1 MVVQGEFIKDCLT
14 GEMLPDIG
22 AERNRQQILRFLTER
37 KGFSRDSIIPRY
49 PLELRIGEDIYSSSI
64 DIVVTS
70 AQRPMLAIRC
80 VAGSVASAERE
91 IIAAA
96 RIACEGQIPLALAT
110 DGDEALLFNAL
121 TGKLMSR
128 GLDSIPSMEDL
139 AILAD
144 TLPPRILDQ
153 DRLDRMKVIFR
164 TYDMENVNR
173 C

>member
-1 MVVQGEFIKDCLT
+1 MVVQVEFIKDCLT
-14 GEMLPDIG
+14 GEMVPDIG
-22 AERNRQQILRFLTER
+22 AERNRQEILGFLTEK

-64 DIVVTS
+64 DIVVMS
-70 AQRPMLAIRC
+70 GQRPMLAIRC

-110 DGDEALLFNAL
+110 DGEEAFLFNAL
-121 TGKLMSR
+121 TGKPMSR
-128 GLDSIPSMEDL
+128 GLDSIPSKDDL
-139 AILAD
+139 AILAE
-144 TLPPRILDQ
+144 TLPLLILDK

-173 C
+173 S